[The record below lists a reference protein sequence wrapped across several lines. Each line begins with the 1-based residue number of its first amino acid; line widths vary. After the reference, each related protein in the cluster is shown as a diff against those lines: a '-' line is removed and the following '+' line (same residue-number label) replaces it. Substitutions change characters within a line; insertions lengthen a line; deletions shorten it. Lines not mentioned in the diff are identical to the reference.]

1 MRELNVELVAVGD
14 ELLVGDVVNTNAVTL
29 GRRLTAAGLRVG
41 GVSTV
46 GDGLDAMTDVLAQAV
61 RRADA
66 VIVCGGLGPTSDD
79 RTREAVAAVA
89 GVALRRDPAV
99 EEWLRARYT
108 GMNRTLTALGL
119 QQADVPEGGRSL
131 PNANGSAPGVC
142 VETGDVVVYAI
153 PGPPHEMI
161 AMTEQQVL
169 PDLLRRAGSPPARAR
184 RQLLT
189 ASVGEGVVAAM
200 LEPLEKQLSTAG
212 GAVEVAYLAT
222 AGQTRV
228 KLTATAPGGDVAVNA
243 AATRA
248 RELLGDCVYGEAD
261 DTLASVVQ
269 ALLIGR
275 DATVAVAES
284 LTGGLLAGALTEVP
298 GASAVVRGSVTAYA
312 TDLKA
317 GVLGVDTDLLAAEGA
332 VHPQVAARMA
342 EGVRRMM
349 SGTYGV
355 ATTGVAGPDPQDGKP
370 VGTVYIA
377 VAGPEG
383 TTVLSLLFSG
393 SRARIREMT
402 VVRALDLLRRVVAG
416 LPAEQ
421 DPACTG

>member
-1 MRELNVELVAVGD
+1 MRELKIELVAVGD
-14 ELLVGDVVNTNAVTL
+14 ELLVGDVENTNAGTL
-29 GRRLTAAGLRVG
+29 GRRLTAAGLRVS

-46 GDGLDAMTDVLAQAV
+46 GDGLDAMIDVLTQAV

-66 VIVCGGLGPTSDD
+66 VIVSGGLGPTSDD
-79 RTREAVAAVA
+79 RTREAIAAVA
-89 GVALRRDPAV
+89 GVPLRRDPAI
-99 EEWLRARYT
+99 EDWLRRRYR
-108 GMNRTLTALGL
+108 GLNRTLTALGL

-131 PNANGSAPGVC
+131 PNANGSAPGIAV
-142 VETGDVVVYAI
+142 VIGDVAVYAI

-161 AMTEQQVL
+161 AMTEEQVL
-169 PDLLRRAGSPPARAR
+169 PDLLRRAGEPPTRAQ

-189 ASVGEGVVAAM
+189 ASIGEGVIAAM
-200 LEPLEKQLSTAG
+200 LEPLEKELARD

-228 KLTATAPGGDVAVNA
+228 KLTSATPGGAAEVDA
-243 AATRA
+243 AAARA
-248 RELLGDCVYGEAD
+248 RELLGGCVYGEAG
-261 DTLASVVQ
+261 DTLAGVVLD
-269 ALLIGR
+269 LLRGR

-284 LTGGLLAGALTEVP
+284 LTGGLIAAELTSVP
-298 GASAVVRGSVTAYA
+298 GASASVRGSVTAYA
-312 TDLKA
+312 TDLK
-317 GVLGVDTDLLAAEGA
+317 GSVLGVDADLLAAEGA
-332 VHPQVAARMA
+332 VHPDVAARMA
-342 EGVRRMM
+342 EGVRDVM

-383 TTVLSLLFSG
+383 TIVLSLLFSG
-393 SRARIREMT
+393 SRGRIREMT
-402 VVRALDLLRRVVAG
+402 TVRALDLLRCVVAG
-416 LPAEQ
+416 LPTEQ

>member
-1 MRELNVELVAVGD
+1 MRELKVELVAVGD

-29 GRRLTAAGLRVG
+29 GRRLTAAGLRVT

-46 GDGLDAMTDVLAQAV
+46 GDGLDAMVDVLTQAV

-66 VIVCGGLGPTSDD
+66 VIVSGGLGPTSDD
-79 RTREAVAAVA
+79 RTREAIAAVA
-89 GVALRRDPAV
+89 GVPLRRDPGI
-99 EEWLRARYT
+99 EDWLRRRYE

-131 PNANGSAPGVC
+131 PNANGSAPGVA
-142 VETGDVVVYAI
+142 VSVGEVVVYAI

-161 AMTEQQVL
+161 AMTEEQVL
-169 PDLLRRAGSPPARAR
+169 PDLLRRAGEPPARAQ
-184 RQLLT
+184 RQLRT
-189 ASVGEGVVAAM
+189 ASIGEGVIAGM
-200 LEPLEKQLSTAG
+200 LESLEKELAVA

-228 KLTATAPGGDVAVNA
+228 KLTSTGPGGDAAVDA
-243 AATRA
+243 AAVRA
-248 RELLGDCVYGEAD
+248 RELLGACVYGEAG
-261 DTLASVVQ
+261 DTLAGVVL
-269 ALLIGR
+269 ALLRERG
-275 DATVAVAES
+275 ATVAVAES
-284 LTGGLLAGALTEVP
+284 LTGGLVAAELTTVP
-298 GASAVVRGSVTAYA
+298 GASASVRGSVTAYA

-317 GVLGVDTDLLAAEGA
+317 AMLGVDADLLAAEGA
-332 VHPQVAARMA
+332 VHPDVAARMA
-342 EGVRRMM
+342 EGVRRTM

-383 TTVLSLLFSG
+383 TTVLSLRFSG
-393 SRARIREMT
+393 SRDRIREMT
-402 VVRALDLLRRVVAG
+402 VVRALDLLRCVVAG

-421 DPACTG
+421 DPSCTG

>member
-1 MRELNVELVAVGD
+1 MRELRIELVAVGD

-29 GRRLTAAGLRVG
+29 GRRLTAAGLRVT

-46 GDGLDAMTDVLAQAV
+46 GDGLDEMIDVLTQAV

-66 VIVCGGLGPTSDD
+66 VLVSGGLGPTSDD
-79 RTREAVAAVA
+79 RTREAIAAVA
-89 GVALRRDPAV
+89 GAALRRDPAI
-99 EEWLRARYT
+99 EDWLRRRYQ
-108 GMNRTLTALGL
+108 GLNRTLTALGL

-131 PNANGSAPGVC
+131 PNPNGSAPGVAISI
-142 VETGDVVVYAI
+142 GDVPVYAV

-161 AMTEQQVL
+161 AMVEEQVL
-169 PDLLRRAGSPPARAR
+169 PDLLRRAGGAPIRAQ

-189 ASVGEGVVAAM
+189 ASIGEGVIAAM
-200 LEPLEKQLSTAG
+200 LEPLEKELAIA

-222 AGQTRV
+222 AGRTRV
-228 KLTATAPGGDVAVNA
+228 KLTATAPGGVEAVDA
-243 AATRA
+243 AALRA
-248 RELLGDCVYGEAD
+248 RELLGGCVYGEAG
-261 DTLASVVQ
+261 DTLAGVVL
-269 ALLIGR
+269 ALLR
-275 DATVAVAES
+275 EHDATVAVAES
-284 LTGGLLAGALTEVP
+284 LTGGLVAAELTSVP
-298 GASAVVRGSVTAYA
+298 GASASVRGSVTAYA
-312 TDLKA
+312 TDLKDS
-317 GVLGVDTDLLAAEGA
+317 VLGVDADLLAAEGA
-332 VHPQVAARMA
+332 VHPDVAARMA
-342 EGVRRMM
+342 EGVRRIM

-393 SRARIREMT
+393 SRSRIREMT
-402 VVRALDLLRRVVAG
+402 TVRVLDLLRCVVAG

>member
-1 MRELNVELVAVGD
+1 MRELKVELVAVGD

-29 GRRLTAAGLRVG
+29 GRRLTAAGLRVT

-46 GDGLDAMTDVLAQAV
+46 GDGLDEMIDVLTQAV

-66 VIVCGGLGPTSDD
+66 VLVSGGLGPTSDD
-79 RTREAVAAVA
+79 RTREAIAAVA
-89 GVALRRDPAV
+89 GVALRRDPAI
-99 EEWLRARYT
+99 EDWLRRRYQ
-108 GMNRTLTALGL
+108 GLNRTLTALGL

-131 PNANGSAPGVC
+131 PNPNGSAPGVAI
-142 VETGDVVVYAI
+142 EIGDVQVYAV

-161 AMTEQQVL
+161 AMTEDRVL
-169 PDLLRRAGSPPARAR
+169 PDLLRRAGNPPIRAQ

-189 ASVGEGVVAAM
+189 ASVGEGVIAAT
-200 LEPLEKQLSTAG
+200 LEPLEKELAVV

-228 KLTATAPGGDVAVNA
+228 KLTSTAPGGADAVD
-243 AATRA
+243 AATARA
-248 RELLGDCVYGEAD
+248 RELLGGCVYGEAG
-261 DTLASVVQ
+261 DTPAGVVLD
-269 ALLIGR
+269 LLRERG
-275 DATVAVAES
+275 ATVAVAES
-284 LTGGLLAGALTEVP
+284 LTGGLVAAELTSVP
-298 GASAVVRGSVTAYA
+298 GASASVRGSITAYA
-312 TDLKA
+312 TDVKA
-317 GVLGVDTDLLAAEGA
+317 AVLGVDADLLAAVGA
-332 VHPQVAARMA
+332 VHPDVAGAMA
-342 EGVRRMM
+342 EGVRRLM

-370 VGTVYIA
+370 VGTVHIA

-393 SRARIREMT
+393 SRSRIREMT
-402 VVRALDLLRRVVAG
+402 TVRVLDLLRCVVAG

-421 DPACTG
+421 DPSCTG

>member
-1 MRELNVELVAVGD
+1 MRELKIELVAVGD
-14 ELLVGDVVNTNAVTL
+14 ELLVGDVENTNAGTL
-29 GRRLTAAGLRVG
+29 GRRLTAAGLRVS

-46 GDGLDAMTDVLAQAV
+46 GDGLDAMTDVLTQAV

-66 VIVCGGLGPTSDD
+66 VIVSGGLGPTSDD
-79 RTREAVAAVA
+79 RTREAIAAVA
-89 GVALRRDPAV
+89 GVPLRRDPAI
-99 EEWLRARYT
+99 EDWLRRRYR

-131 PNANGSAPGVC
+131 PNANGSAPGIAV
-142 VETGDVVVYAI
+142 VIGDVAVYAI

-169 PDLLRRAGSPPARAR
+169 PDLLRRAGEPPTRAQ

-189 ASVGEGVVAAM
+189 ASIGEGVIAAM
-200 LEPLEKQLSTAG
+200 LEPLEKELARN

-228 KLTATAPGGDVAVNA
+228 KLTSATPGGAAEVDA
-243 AATRA
+243 AAARA
-248 RELLGDCVYGEAD
+248 RELLGGCVYGEAG
-261 DTLASVVQ
+261 DTLAGVVLD
-269 ALLIGR
+269 LLRER

-284 LTGGLLAGALTEVP
+284 LTGGLIAAELTSVP
-298 GASAVVRGSVTAYA
+298 GASASVRGSVTAYA
-312 TDLKA
+312 TDLK
-317 GVLGVDTDLLAAEGA
+317 GSVLGVDADLLAAEGA
-332 VHPQVAARMA
+332 VHPDVAARMA
-342 EGVRRMM
+342 EGVRDVM

-383 TTVLSLLFSG
+383 TIVLSLLFSG
-393 SRARIREMT
+393 SRGRIREMT
-402 VVRALDLLRRVVAG
+402 TVRALDLLRCVVAG
-416 LPAEQ
+416 LPTEQ

>member
-1 MRELNVELVAVGD
+1 MRELKIELVAVGD
-14 ELLVGDVVNTNAVTL
+14 ELLVGDVENTNAGTL
-29 GRRLTAAGLRVG
+29 GRRLTAAGLRVS

-46 GDGLDAMTDVLAQAV
+46 GDGLDAMIDVLTQAV

-66 VIVCGGLGPTSDD
+66 VIVSGGLGPTSDD
-79 RTREAVAAVA
+79 RTREAIAAVA
-89 GVALRRDPAV
+89 GVRLHRDPAI
-99 EEWLRARYT
+99 EDWLRRRYR

-131 PNANGSAPGVC
+131 PNANGSAPGVA
-142 VETGDVVVYAI
+142 VVIGEVAVYAI

-161 AMTEQQVL
+161 AMTEEQVL
-169 PDLLRRAGSPPARAR
+169 PDLLRRAGEPPTRAQ

-189 ASVGEGVVAAM
+189 ASIGEGVIAAM
-200 LEPLEKQLSTAG
+200 LEPLEKELARD

-228 KLTATAPGGDVAVNA
+228 KLTSATPGGAAEVDA
-243 AATRA
+243 AAVRA
-248 RELLGDCVYGEAD
+248 RALLGGCVYGEAG
-261 DTLASVVQ
+261 DTLAGVVLD
-269 ALLIGR
+269 LLRGR

-284 LTGGLLAGALTEVP
+284 LTGGLIAAELTSVP
-298 GASAVVRGSVTAYA
+298 GASASVRGSVTAYA
-312 TDLKA
+312 TDLK
-317 GVLGVDTDLLAAEGA
+317 GSVLGVDTDLLAAEGA
-332 VHPQVAARMA
+332 VHPDVAARMA
-342 EGVRRMM
+342 EGVRDVM

-383 TTVLSLLFSG
+383 TIVLSLLFSG
-393 SRARIREMT
+393 SRGRIREMT
-402 VVRALDLLRRVVAG
+402 TVRALDLLRCVVAG